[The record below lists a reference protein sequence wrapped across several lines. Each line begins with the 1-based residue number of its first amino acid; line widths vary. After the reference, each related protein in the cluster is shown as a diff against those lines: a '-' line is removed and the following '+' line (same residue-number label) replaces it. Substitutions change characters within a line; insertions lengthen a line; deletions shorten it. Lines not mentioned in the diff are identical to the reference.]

1 MKLFTKILL
10 LLLLNSG
17 LMAQD
22 KAKLQERKKLLLE
35 EIQFSN
41 KVLEQTKKEKD
52 VSFHQLK
59 TLKQKIA
66 IRSQL
71 IRTIQKEVGYIK
83 KEIELIQNEKL
94 LLELELDSLKVNYA
108 YLIQQ
113 AYKSR
118 KHFNRLLFLFSSRD
132 FQQAYKRVSYMRQI
146 SQYRLSQANTISVKQ
161 AELDDNIFILKKQKS
176 IKQNLIDNKQ
186 IEYELYNKEQAQEA
200 VSLAALSEKE
210 KELKKALEEKKN
222 QRKKIQKEIERIIAD
237 ELKKVV
243 NSSSIKKF
251 ASTPEAIKLSNSF
264 NSNKGGLPWP
274 VSKGLVISKFGKQKH
289 PVLAGVNIENNG
301 VEIAT
306 EAQSAC
312 RSIFKGKVSSILT
325 MPNGTKVV
333 MIRHGE
339 YISVYSNLGEV
350 FIEKGQE
357 VSTKENIG
365 LVYTSKQEGA
375 TVIDFQLWKSSQ
387 KLDPQSWLMKK

>member
-1 MKLFTKILL
+1 MKLFTKVLL
-10 LLLLNSG
+10 LLLLCNS
-17 LMAQD
+17 LMAQE
-22 KAKLQERKKLLLE
+22 KARLQERKKLLLE

-66 IRSQL
+66 IRTQL
-71 IRTIQKEVGYIK
+71 IRTIQKEIGYINQ
-83 KEIELIQNEKL
+83 EIELNQNKKL
-94 LLELELDSLKVNYA
+94 RLELELDSLKINYA

-118 KHFNRLLFLFSSRD
+118 KHFNRILFLFSSRD
-132 FQQAYKRVSYMRQI
+132 FQQAFKRASYMRQI
-146 SQYRLSQANTISVKQ
+146 SQYRLSQADIISENQ
-161 AELDDNIFILKKQKS
+161 AKLKNSIMMLKKQKS
-176 IKQNLIDNKQ
+176 IKQNLIENKQ
-186 IEYELYNKEQAQEA
+186 VEYELYNKEQTQEA
-200 VSLAALSEKE
+200 ISLAALSEKE
-210 KELKKALEEKKN
+210 KELKKGLEAKKI

-237 ELKKVV
+237 ELK
-243 NSSSIKKF
+243 NAANTNATIDF

-264 NSNKGGLPWP
+264 STNKGGLPWP
-274 VSKGLVISKFGKQKH
+274 VSKGLIISKFGKQKH

-301 VEIAT
+301 IEIAT
-306 EAQSAC
+306 EPQAAC
-312 RSIFKGKVSSILT
+312 RSIFNGKISSVLT

-357 VSTKENIG
+357 VGTKENIG
-365 LVYTSKQEGA
+365 IVYTSKQEGS

-387 KLDPQSWLMKK
+387 KLNPHLWLMKK

>member
-1 MKLFTKILL
+1 MKLFAKILL
-10 LLLLNSG
+10 LLLLCNN
-17 LMAQD
+17 LLAQE
-22 KAKLQERKKLLLE
+22 KARLQERKKLLLE

-66 IRSQL
+66 IRAQL
-71 IRTIQKEVGYIK
+71 IRTIQKEVGFINQ
-83 KEIELIQNEKL
+83 EIQLNQNEKL
-94 LLELELDSLKVNYA
+94 GLELELDSLKINYS

-118 KHFNRLLFLFSSRD
+118 KHFNRILFLFSSRD
-132 FQQAYKRVSYMRQI
+132 FQQAYKRAGYMRQI
-146 SQYRLSQANTISVKQ
+146 SQYRLSQANIISEKQ
-161 AELDDNIFILKKQKS
+161 TELQNSIMILKKQKS
-176 IKQNLIDNKQ
+176 IKQNLIENKQ
-186 IEYELYNKEQAQEA
+186 AEYELYNKEQAQEA
-200 VSLAALSEKE
+200 ISLAALSEKE
-210 KELKKALEEKKN
+210 KELKKSLEAKKI

-237 ELKKVV
+237 ELKKAT
-243 NSSSIKKF
+243 STSAAIDF

-264 NSNKGGLPWP
+264 STNKGGLPWP
-274 VSKGLVISKFGKQKH
+274 VSKGLIISKFGKQKH
-289 PVLAGVNIENNG
+289 PVLAGVYVENNG
-301 VEIAT
+301 IEIAT
-306 EAQSAC
+306 EPQGIC
-312 RSIFKGKVSSILT
+312 RSIFNGKISSILT

-350 FIEKGQE
+350 IIEKGQE
-357 VSTKENIG
+357 VETKENIG
-365 LVYTSKQEGA
+365 IVYTSHKEGT

-387 KLDPQSWLMKK
+387 KLNPQLWLMKK

>member
-289 PVLAGVNIENNG
+289 PVLAGVSIENNG

-357 VSTKENIG
+357 VRTKENIG

>member
-1 MKLFTKILL
+1 MKLFTNTLL
-10 LLLLNSG
+10 LLLLSNS
-17 LMAQD
+17 LVAQE
-22 KAKLQERKKLLLE
+22 KTALQERKKLLLE

-41 KVLEQTKKEKD
+41 RLLEETKKEKD
-52 VSFHQLK
+52 ISFHQLK
-59 TLKQKIA
+59 TLKQKMA

-71 IRTIQKEVGYIK
+71 IRTIQQEVGNIK
-83 KEIELIQNEKL
+83 QEIELSQNEKL
-94 LLELELDSLKVNYA
+94 RLELDLDSLKTNYA

-118 KHFNRLLFLFSSRD
+118 KHFNRLLFIFSSRD
-132 FQQAYKRVSYMRQI
+132 FQQAYKRASYMRQI
-146 SQYRLSQANTISVKQ
+146 SQYRLSQANTILEKQ
-161 AELDDNIFILKKQKS
+161 AELDSSIFILNKQKD

-186 IEYELYNKEQAQEA
+186 VEYELYNKEQAQEA

-210 KELKKALEEKKN
+210 KELKNALEVKKL

-237 ELKKVV
+237 ELKKAA
-243 NSSSIKKF
+243 NSNNTKRF
-251 ASTPEAIKLSNSF
+251 ASTPEAIMLSNSF
-264 NSNKGGLPWP
+264 SSNKGSLPWP

-301 VEIAT
+301 IEIAT
-306 EAQSAC
+306 EPQGSC
-312 RSIFKGKVSSILT
+312 RSIFNGKVSSILT

-350 FIEKGQE
+350 FIEKEQE
-357 VSTKENIG
+357 VGTKENIG
-365 LVYTSKQEGA
+365 IVYTSKQEGS

-387 KLDPQSWLMKK
+387 KLNPQSWLMKK

>member
-10 LLLLNSG
+10 LLLLCNN
-17 LMAQD
+17 LMAQE
-22 KAKLQERKKLLLE
+22 KARLQERKKLLLE

-66 IRSQL
+66 VRTQL
-71 IRTIQKEVGYIK
+71 IRTIQKEVGYINQ
-83 KEIELIQNEKL
+83 EIELNQNETL
-94 LLELELDSLKVNYA
+94 RLELEIDSLKINYA

-118 KHFNRLLFLFSSRD
+118 KHFNRILFLFSSRD
-132 FQQAYKRVSYMRQI
+132 FQQAFKRASYMRQI
-146 SQYRLSQANTISVKQ
+146 SQYRLSQADIISAKQ
-161 AELDDNIFILKKQKS
+161 AELKNSIMMLKKQKS
-176 IKQNLIDNKQ
+176 IKQNLIENKQ
-186 IEYELYNKEQAQEA
+186 VEYELYNKEQTQEA
-200 VSLAALSEKE
+200 ISLAALSEKE
-210 KELKKALEEKKN
+210 KELKKGLEDKKT

-237 ELKKVV
+237 ELKKAT
-243 NSSSIKKF
+243 NTSATIGF

-264 NSNKGGLPWP
+264 STNKGGLPWP
-274 VSKGLVISKFGKQKH
+274 VSKGLIISKFGKQKH

-301 VEIAT
+301 IEIAT
-306 EAQSAC
+306 EPQAAC
-312 RSIFKGKVSSILT
+312 RSIFNGKISSILT

-357 VSTKENIG
+357 VGTKENIG
-365 LVYTSKQEGA
+365 IVYTSKQEGS

-387 KLDPQSWLMKK
+387 KLNPHLWLMKK

>member
-17 LMAQD
+17 LMAQE

-200 VSLAALSEKE
+200 ISLAALSEKE

-237 ELKKVV
+237 ELKKVA

-264 NSNKGGLPWP
+264 NSNKGSLPWP

-387 KLDPQSWLMKK
+387 KLNPQLWLMKK

>member
-1 MKLFTKILL
+1 MKLFTKIVLL
-10 LLLLNSG
+10 LLLCNN
-17 LMAQD
+17 LMAQE
-22 KAKLQERKKLLLE
+22 KARLQERKEQLLE

-41 KVLEQTKKEKD
+41 RVLEQTKKEKD

-66 IRSQL
+66 IRAQL
-71 IRTIQKEVGYIK
+71 IRTIQKEVGYINQ
-83 KEIELIQNEKL
+83 EIELNQNEKL
-94 LLELELDSLKVNYA
+94 GLELELDSLKINYA

-118 KHFNRLLFLFSSRD
+118 KHFNRILFLFSSRD
-132 FQQAYKRVSYMRQI
+132 FQQAYKRASYMRQI
-146 SQYRLSQANTISVKQ
+146 SQFRLSQADIISAKQ
-161 AELDDNIFILKKQKS
+161 AELQNSIMILKKQKS
-176 IKQNLIDNKQ
+176 IKQNLIEDKQ
-186 IEYELYNKEQAQEA
+186 VEYELYNKEQEQK
-200 VSLAALSEKE
+200 VISLAALSEKE
-210 KELKKALEEKKN
+210 KELKKGLEAKKI

-237 ELKKVV
+237 ELKKAT
-243 NSSSIKKF
+243 NTNAAIDF

-264 NSNKGGLPWP
+264 GTNKGSLPWP
-274 VSKGLVISKFGKQKH
+274 VTKGLIISKFGKQKH

-301 VEIAT
+301 IEIAT
-306 EAQSAC
+306 EPQSYC
-312 RSIFKGKVSSILT
+312 RSIFNGKVSSILT

-350 FIEKGQE
+350 FIQKGQE
-357 VSTKENIG
+357 VATKENLG
-365 LVYTSKQEGA
+365 LVYTSKQEGS

-387 KLDPQSWLMKK
+387 KLNPQLWLMKK

>member
-1 MKLFTKILL
+1 
-10 LLLLNSG
+10 
-17 LMAQD
+17 MAQE

-52 VSFHQLK
+52 LSIHQLK

-71 IRTIQKEVGYIK
+71 IRTIQKEIGHINQ
-83 KEIELIQNEKL
+83 EIELNQNEKL
-94 LLELELDSLKVNYA
+94 RLELELDSLKINYA

-118 KHFNRLLFLFSSRD
+118 KHFNRILFLFSSRN
-132 FQQAYKRVSYMRQI
+132 FQQAYKRASYMRQI
-146 SQYRLSQANTISVKQ
+146 SQYRLSQADIISSKNV
-161 AELDDNIFILKKQKS
+161 ELQNSIIILNKQKS
-176 IKQNLIDNKQ
+176 IKQNLIENKQ
-186 IEYELYNKEQAQEA
+186 LEYELYNKEQAQEA
-200 VSLAALSEKE
+200 ISLAALSEKE
-210 KELKKALEEKKN
+210 KELKKNLEAKKV

-237 ELKKVV
+237 ELKKATKT
-243 NSSSIKKF
+243 NSTIDF
-251 ASTPEAIKLSNSF
+251 ASTPETIKLSNSF
-264 NSNKGGLPWP
+264 STNKGSLPWP
-274 VSKGLVISKFGKQKH
+274 VSKGLIISKFGKQKH

-301 VEIAT
+301 IEIT
-306 EAQSAC
+306 TVPQGLC
-312 RSIFKGKVSSILT
+312 RSIFNGNVSSVLT

-350 FIEKGQE
+350 FVEKGQ
-357 VSTKENIG
+357 VVGTKENIG
-365 LVYTSKQEGA
+365 VVYASKQEGFS
-375 TVIDFQLWKSSQ
+375 VIDFQLWKSSQ
-387 KLDPQSWLMKK
+387 KLNPQLWLMKK

>member
-1 MKLFTKILL
+1 MKLFTKVLL
-10 LLLLNSG
+10 LLLLCNN
-17 LMAQD
+17 LMAQE
-22 KAKLQERKKLLLE
+22 KARLQERKKLLLE

-66 IRSQL
+66 IRTQL
-71 IRTIQKEVGYIK
+71 IRTIQKEIGYINQ
-83 KEIELIQNEKL
+83 EIELNQNKKL
-94 LLELELDSLKVNYA
+94 RLELELDSLKINYA

-118 KHFNRLLFLFSSRD
+118 KHFNRILFLFSSRD
-132 FQQAYKRVSYMRQI
+132 FQQAFKRASYMRQI
-146 SQYRLSQANTISVKQ
+146 SQYRLSQADIISENQ
-161 AELDDNIFILKKQKS
+161 AKLKNSIMMLKKQKS
-176 IKQNLIDNKQ
+176 IKQNLIENKQ
-186 IEYELYNKEQAQEA
+186 VEYELYNKEQTQEA
-200 VSLAALSEKE
+200 ISLAALSEKE
-210 KELKKALEEKKN
+210 KELKKGLEAKKI

-237 ELKKVV
+237 ELK
-243 NSSSIKKF
+243 NAANTNATIDF

-264 NSNKGGLPWP
+264 STNKGGLPWP
-274 VSKGLVISKFGKQKH
+274 VSKGLIISKFGKQKH

-301 VEIAT
+301 IEIAT
-306 EAQSAC
+306 EPQAAC
-312 RSIFKGKVSSILT
+312 RSIFNGKISSILT

-357 VSTKENIG
+357 VGTKENIG
-365 LVYTSKQEGA
+365 IVYTSKQEGS

-387 KLDPQSWLMKK
+387 KLNPHLWLMKK

>member
-10 LLLLNSG
+10 LLLLCNN
-17 LMAQD
+17 LMAQE
-22 KAKLQERKKLLLE
+22 KARLQERKKLLLE

-41 KVLEQTKKEKD
+41 KLLEQTKKEKD

-59 TLKQKIA
+59 ALKQKIA
-66 IRSQL
+66 IRTQL
-71 IRTIQKEVGYIK
+71 IRTIQKEVGYINQ
-83 KEIELIQNEKL
+83 EIELNQNEKL
-94 LLELELDSLKVNYA
+94 GLELELDSLKINYA

-118 KHFNRLLFLFSSRD
+118 KHFNRILFLFSSRD
-132 FQQAYKRVSYMRQI
+132 FQQAYKRASYMRQI
-146 SQYRLSQANTISVKQ
+146 SQYRLSQANIISAKQ
-161 AELDDNIFILKKQKS
+161 AELQNNIMILKKQKS
-176 IKQNLIDNKQ
+176 IKQNLIENKQ
-186 IEYELYNKEQAQEA
+186 VEYELYNKEQAQE
-200 VSLAALSEKE
+200 VISLAALSEKE
-210 KELKKALEEKKN
+210 KELKKGLEAKKI

-237 ELKKVV
+237 ELKKAT
-243 NSSSIKKF
+243 NTNAAIDF

-264 NSNKGGLPWP
+264 STNKGSLPWP
-274 VSKGLVISKFGKQKH
+274 VSKGLIISKFGKQKH

-301 VEIAT
+301 IEIAT
-306 EAQSAC
+306 EPQGIC
-312 RSIFKGKVSSILT
+312 RSIFNGKVSSILT

-357 VSTKENIG
+357 VETKENIG
-365 LVYTSKQEGA
+365 VVYTSKQEGS
-375 TVIDFQLWKSSQ
+375 TVIDFQLWKGSQ
-387 KLDPQSWLMKK
+387 KLNPHLWLMKK

>member
-10 LLLLNSG
+10 LLLLCNN
-17 LMAQD
+17 LMAQE
-22 KAKLQERKKLLLE
+22 KARLQERKKLLLE

-66 IRSQL
+66 VRTQL
-71 IRTIQKEVGYIK
+71 IRTIQKEVGYINQ
-83 KEIELIQNEKL
+83 EIELNQNETL
-94 LLELELDSLKVNYA
+94 RLELEIDSLKINYA

-118 KHFNRLLFLFSSRD
+118 KHFNRILFLFSSRD
-132 FQQAYKRVSYMRQI
+132 FQQAFKRASYMRQI
-146 SQYRLSQANTISVKQ
+146 SQYRLSQADIISAKQ
-161 AELDDNIFILKKQKS
+161 AELKNSIMMLKKQKS
-176 IKQNLIDNKQ
+176 IKQNLIENKQ
-186 IEYELYNKEQAQEA
+186 VEYELYNKEQTQEA
-200 VSLAALSEKE
+200 ISLAALSEKE
-210 KELKKALEEKKN
+210 KELKKGLEDKKT

-237 ELKKVV
+237 ELKKAT
-243 NSSSIKKF
+243 NTSATIGF

-264 NSNKGGLPWP
+264 STNKGGLPWP
-274 VSKGLVISKFGKQKH
+274 VSKGLIISKFGKQKH

-301 VEIAT
+301 IEIAT
-306 EAQSAC
+306 EPQASC
-312 RSIFKGKVSSILT
+312 RSIFNGKISSILT

-357 VSTKENIG
+357 VGTKENIG
-365 LVYTSKQEGA
+365 IVYTSKQEGS

-387 KLDPQSWLMKK
+387 KLNPHLWLMKK

>member
-1 MKLFTKILL
+1 
-10 LLLLNSG
+10 
-17 LMAQD
+17 MAQE

-132 FQQAYKRVSYMRQI
+132 FQQAYKRLSYMRQI

-237 ELKKVV
+237 ELKKVA

-264 NSNKGGLPWP
+264 NSNKGSLPWP

-289 PVLAGVNIENNG
+289 AVLAGVSIENNG

-312 RSIFKGKVSSILT
+312 RSIFKGKVSSVLT
-325 MPNGTKVV
+325 MPDGTKVV

>member
-10 LLLLNSG
+10 LLLLCNN
-17 LMAQD
+17 LMAQE
-22 KAKLQERKKLLLE
+22 KARLQERKKLLLE

-66 IRSQL
+66 VRTQL
-71 IRTIQKEVGYIK
+71 IRTIQKEVGYINQ
-83 KEIELIQNEKL
+83 EIELNQNETL
-94 LLELELDSLKVNYA
+94 RLELELDSLKINYA

-118 KHFNRLLFLFSSRD
+118 KHFNRILFLFSSRD
-132 FQQAYKRVSYMRQI
+132 FQQSFKRASYMRQI
-146 SQYRLSQANTISVKQ
+146 SQYRLSQADIISAKQ
-161 AELDDNIFILKKQKS
+161 AELKNSIMILKKQKS
-176 IKQNLIDNKQ
+176 IKQNLIENKQ
-186 IEYELYNKEQAQEA
+186 VEYELYNKEQAQEA
-200 VSLAALSEKE
+200 ISLAALSEKE
-210 KELKKALEEKKN
+210 KELKKGLEAKKT

-237 ELKKVV
+237 ELKKAT
-243 NSSSIKKF
+243 NTSATIGF

-264 NSNKGGLPWP
+264 STNKGGLPWP
-274 VSKGLVISKFGKQKH
+274 VSKGLIISKFGKQKH

-301 VEIAT
+301 IEIAT
-306 EAQSAC
+306 EPQAAC
-312 RSIFKGKVSSILT
+312 RSIFNGKISSILT

-357 VSTKENIG
+357 VGTKENIG
-365 LVYTSKQEGA
+365 IVYTSKQEGS

-387 KLDPQSWLMKK
+387 KLNPHLWLMKK

>member
-1 MKLFTKILL
+1 
-10 LLLLNSG
+10 
-17 LMAQD
+17 MAQE

-41 KVLEQTKKEKD
+41 EILEQTKKEKD
-52 VSFHQLK
+52 ISFHQLK

-66 IRSQL
+66 IRAQL
-71 IRTIQKEVGYIK
+71 IRTIQKEVGYLNQ
-83 KEIELIQNEKL
+83 EIELNQNEKL
-94 LLELELDSLKVNYA
+94 GLELELDSLKINYA

-118 KHFNRLLFLFSSRD
+118 KHFNRILFLFSSRD
-132 FQQAYKRVSYMRQI
+132 FQQAFKRASYMRQI
-146 SQYRLSQANTISVKQ
+146 SQYRLSQADLISAKQ
-161 AELDDNIFILKKQKS
+161 AELENSIIILKKQKS
-176 IKQNLIDNKQ
+176 FKQNLIENKQ
-186 IEYELYNKEQAQEA
+186 VEYELYNKEQAQE
-200 VSLAALSEKE
+200 VISLATLSEKE
-210 KELKKALEEKKN
+210 KELKKGLEAKKI
-222 QRKKIQKEIERIIAD
+222 QRKKIQKEIERIIAE
-237 ELKKVV
+237 ELKKASKINVA
-243 NSSSIKKF
+243 IDF

-264 NSNKGGLPWP
+264 NTNKGRLPWP
-274 VSKGLVISKFGKQKH
+274 VSKGLIISKFGKQKH

-301 VEIAT
+301 IEIAT
-306 EAQSAC
+306 EPQGAC
-312 RSIFKGKVSSILT
+312 RSIFNGRVSSILT

-357 VSTKENIG
+357 VGTKENIG
-365 LVYTSKQEGA
+365 IVYTSKQEGS

-387 KLDPQSWLMKK
+387 KINPQLWLMKK

>member
-1 MKLFTKILL
+1 
-10 LLLLNSG
+10 
-17 LMAQD
+17 MAQE

-132 FQQAYKRVSYMRQI
+132 FQQAYKRLSYMRQI

-237 ELKKVV
+237 ELKKVA

-289 PVLAGVNIENNG
+289 PILAGVSIENNG

>member
-1 MKLFTKILL
+1 
-10 LLLLNSG
+10 
-17 LMAQD
+17 MAQE
-22 KAKLQERKKLLLE
+22 KARLQERKKVLLE

-41 KVLEQTKKEKD
+41 KVLEQTKKEKN

-66 IRSQL
+66 IRAQL
-71 IRTIQKEVGYIK
+71 IRTIQKEVVYINE
-83 KEIELIQNEKL
+83 EIQLNKNEKL
-94 LLELELDSLKVNYA
+94 RLELELDSLKINYA

-118 KHFNRLLFLFSSRD
+118 KHFNRILFLFSSRD
-132 FQQAYKRVSYMRQI
+132 FQQAYKRASYMRQI
-146 SQYRLSQANTISVKQ
+146 SQYRLSQADIISEKQ
-161 AELDDNIFILKKQKS
+161 AELQNSIMILKKRKS
-176 IKQNLIDNKQ
+176 IKQNLIENKQ
-186 IEYELYNKEQAQEA
+186 IEYETYKEEQAQEA

-210 KELKKALEEKKN
+210 KELKKDLETKKF
-222 QRKKIQKEIERIIAD
+222 QRKKIQNEIELIIAD
-237 ELKKVV
+237 ELKK
-243 NSSSIKKF
+243 NLKTNAAIGF

-264 NSNKGGLPWP
+264 SSNKGNLPWP
-274 VSKGLVISKFGKQKH
+274 VSKGLIISKFGKQKH
-289 PVLAGVNIENNG
+289 PVLAGVNLENNG
-301 VEIAT
+301 IEIAT
-306 EAQSAC
+306 EPRGIC
-312 RSIFKGKVSSILT
+312 RSIFNGKVSSVIT

-357 VSTKENIG
+357 VVTKENIG
-365 LVYTSKQEGA
+365 IVYTSKQEGS

-387 KLDPQSWLMKK
+387 KLNPELWLMK

>member
-10 LLLLNSG
+10 LLLLNSS
-17 LMAQD
+17 LIAQER
-22 KAKLQERKKLLLE
+22 AKLQERKKLLLE

-83 KEIELIQNEKL
+83 KEIELIQNKKL
-94 LLELELDSLKVNYA
+94 LIELGLDSLKVNYA

-132 FQQAYKRVSYMRQI
+132 FQQAYKRLSYMRQI
-146 SQYRLSQANTISVKQ
+146 SQYQLSQANAISVKQ
-161 AELDDNIFILKKQKS
+161 AELDNNIFILKKQKS

-200 VSLAALSEKE
+200 ISLAALSEKE

-237 ELKKVV
+237 ELKKVA

-264 NSNKGGLPWP
+264 NSNKGSLPWP